1 MELAA
6 FNVHRNSAFKYIC
19 LWNRIFWFFNVE
31 HYKLIWW
38 HYQKRAGRSAAVSV
52 YISGTFFIGNE
63 TSFSRQGSI
72 VILMSLLTAWHTL
85 YSSLRVLHNAVK
97 DLMTVFAWL
106 SLHFHRAERDCVVS
120 YNTDLYK
127 SQNFRLIFA
136 GHKKRKTQRG
146 PISITQ

>member
-1 MELAA
+1 MLSS
-6 FNVHRNSAFKYIC
+6 HIK
-19 LWNRIFWFFNVE
+19 
-31 HYKLIWW
+31 KLHINLMAVS
-38 HYQKRAGRSAAVSV
+38 QKAGRSAAVSV

-106 SLHFHRAERDCVVS
+106 SLHFPRAERDCVVS
-120 YNTDLYK
+120 YNTDLY
-127 SQNFRLIFA
+127 
-136 GHKKRKTQRG
+136 
-146 PISITQ
+146 